1 MNLNLFWIKKGNT
14 NRSWC
19 SLWCISS
26 ACCRVRRRFNWFRAT
41 LLPGRPVYFEVNQ
54 PRSCFDP
61 RPIFSKLQNIVNF
74 NQCRIHPNNK
84 VGLRSIPLPPFSTS
98 SVTRCFLS
106 LALAKQAERSPLH
119 AKSIRQGLR
128 RVRTSQQKK
137 AAGAFGQI
145 TYQKWC
151 KKLFLQL
158 NSFDHLCST
167 FFCSL
172 PDLQRWSGD
181 SVLPHHQLN
190 LGVKGPLQLHHC
202 QKMASFGIYPFEL
215 WFKIIQMMKKW
226 FNLHLNDGNRFISV
240 DDSKWGQNGIWTEG

>member
-167 FFCSL
+167 FFVRSQICKDDLAIAFCHTTNWIWVWRVPCS
-172 PDLQRWSGD
+172 STI
-181 SVLPHHQLN
+181 
-190 LGVKGPLQLHHC
+190 
-202 QKMASFGIYPFEL
+202 A
-215 WFKIIQMMKKW
+215 KKW
-226 FNLHLNDGNRFISV
+226 HHLRFIHLNYGSKS
-240 DDSKWGQNGIWTEG
+240 SKWWRNGLIFIWTMGTGS